1 VRGVVLLALPRV
13 RAHGAGLLTQGG
25 QAAILPWPDDS
36 VHVVFLHTPHCICMW
51 SDRHFPP
58 TAPLADPELSDPG
71 TKMTPESS
79 AHNVGFRCARPAADP
94 DAAHWSTV
102 GAAAQPTPPQP
113 APHEQ
118 PAPPSTVPAE
128 PRKGRRRKP
137 NLNELGL

>member
-1 VRGVVLLALPRV
+1 MRGVVLLALPRV
-13 RAHGAGLLTQGG
+13 CTHGAGLLTHGG
-25 QAAILPWPDDS
+25 RAAIPPWPDDS
-36 VHVVFLHTPHCICMW
+36 EVFLRTPHCMCML

-79 AHNVGFRCARPAADP
+79 AHNVGFRCARPAANP

-102 GAAAQPTPPQP
+102 GAAVQPTPPQP
-113 APHEQ
+113 APHAQ
-118 PAPPSTVPAE
+118 PAPPSAVPAE

-137 NLNELGL
+137 NLDELGL